1 MSKKQKLELLNQ
13 FWYGRRMTTHARE
26 RVEWLAPKV
35 PLREL
40 QTLGVKVQMGLR
52 FLEGDFVVFAPVPHF
67 TPPERMKYMT
77 NGSADAIAAV
87 VRDGRCTSIC
97 ATRRSQCR
105 EERGDLAPASAHWAV
120 KEVL

>member
-1 MSKKQKLELLNQ
+1 MNTDLLNR
-13 FWYGRRMTTHARE
+13 FWYGVRLTAHARK

-35 PLREL
+35 PVREL
-40 QTLGVKVQMGLR
+40 QTLGIKVQLGLR
-52 FLEGDFVVFAPVPHF
+52 WLEGDFVVWAEVPHF

-77 NGSADAIAAV
+77 NGSADAIAAI

-97 ATRRSQCR
+97 ATRRSQCV
-105 EERGDLAPASAHWAV
+105 EERGDYAPASAHWAV